1 MGRQKKHTAA
11 SLKKGV
17 AAYFRKITYDQPM
30 VKRMPEVNEFGEVV
44 FKNRL
49 AVDDYG
55 RPITKKAWMATPSIA
70 DLALHLGVHR
80 STLWEYRKDPELGPI
95 VESAKSW
102 TEAYWTEQLGED
114 NKGAKFALEA
124 GMGWGERWT
133 SKVDVVHDM
142 GMTLEEFLRSQ
153 GEGSA

>member
-11 SLKKGV
+11 SLKRGV

-30 VKRMPEVNEFGEVV
+30 VMRMPEEDEDGLVV
-44 FKNRL
+44 FRAKI
-49 AVDDYG
+49 AYDDEG

-102 TEAYWTEQLGED
+102 TEAYWTEQLGVD

-142 GMTLEEFLRSQ
+142 GMTLEEFLRNQ

>member
-1 MGRQKKHTAA
+1 MGRRKKHTAA

-30 VKRMPEVNEFGEVV
+30 VQRIPEENERGEVV
-44 FKNRL
+44 FKTRI
-49 AVDDYG
+49 AYDDEG
-55 RPITKKAWMATPSIA
+55 QPITKKAWMATPGIA
-70 DLALHLGVHR
+70 DLAIHLGVHR

-95 VESAKSW
+95 VESANSW
-102 TEAYWTEQLGED
+102 MESYWNELLSED
-114 NKGAKFALEA
+114 SKAAKFALEA
-124 GMGWGERWT
+124 NMGWGERWT

-142 GMTLEEFLRSQ
+142 GMTLEEFLRNQ

>member
-1 MGRQKKHTAA
+1 MGRHKRHTPA
-11 SLKKGV
+11 SLRKGV

-30 VKRMPEVNEFGEVV
+30 VQVMPEEDEEGSVV
-44 FKNRL
+44 YKKRI
-49 AVDDYG
+49 AYDQDG
-55 RPITKKAWMATPSIA
+55 KPITKKAWMATPSIA
-70 DLALHLGVHR
+70 DLAIHLGVHR

-153 GEGSA
+153 NDA

>member
-1 MGRQKKHTAA
+1 MGRHKRHTPA
-11 SLKKGV
+11 SLRKGV

-30 VKRMPEVNEFGEVV
+30 VQVMPEEDEEGSVV
-44 FKNRL
+44 YKKRI
-49 AVDDYG
+49 AYDQDGKPV
-55 RPITKKAWMATPSIA
+55 TKKAWMATPSIA
-70 DLALHLGVHR
+70 DLAIHLGVHR

-153 GEGSA
+153 SDA

>member
-1 MGRQKKHTAA
+1 MGRHKRHTPA
-11 SLKKGV
+11 SLKRGV

-30 VKRMPEVNEFGEVV
+30 VMKMPEEDEDGLVV
-44 FKNRL
+44 FRAKI
-49 AVDDYG
+49 AYDDEG
-55 RPITKKAWMATPSIA
+55 NPITKKAWMATPSIA

-102 TEAYWTEQLGED
+102 TEAYWTEQLGVD

-133 SKVDVVHDM
+133 SKVDVTHDM

-153 GEGSA
+153 GEGNA

>member
-1 MGRQKKHTAA
+1 MGRHKRHTPA
-11 SLKKGV
+11 SLKRGV

-30 VKRMPEVNEFGEVV
+30 VMKMPEEDEDGLVV
-44 FKNRL
+44 FRAKI
-49 AVDDYG
+49 AYDDEG
-55 RPITKKAWMATPSIA
+55 NPITKKAWMATPSIA
-70 DLALHLGVHR
+70 DLALHRGVHR

-102 TEAYWTEQLGED
+102 TEAYWTEQLGVD

-133 SKVDVVHDM
+133 SKVDVTHDM

>member
-11 SLKKGV
+11 SLKRGV

-30 VKRMPEVNEFGEVV
+30 VMRMPEENDAGEAI
-44 FKNRL
+44 FRNRI
-49 AVDDYG
+49 AYDDEG

-102 TEAYWTEQLGED
+102 TEAYWTEQLGVD
-114 NKGAKFALEA
+114 NKGALERNTSVHWD
-124 GMGWGERWT
+124 GLFLCPKTENHEGGQSGRVVGVKKQER
-133 SKVDVVHDM
+133 
-142 GMTLEEFLRSQ
+142 E
-153 GEGSA
+153 